1 MAPTATV
8 IDEWMQDYKVEEVNV
23 ETNDLSI
30 NCKDCLYELGLYAIS
45 GAHFFIGGT
54 VLDRTK
60 KNEDSDMECPSVI
73 AFASIGGIKKFFQVN
88 EDMDDKLS
96 KYSLG
101 EFALSDILSAEKKAN
116 AIDDTKYNLSKNT
129 CVHYARDIWRS
140 LGVKE
145 TQEMADFLITNL
157 AGRDEFIEF
166 AKKKHGGLH
175 AVMSFAIGGKRY
187 LENYVRTIV
196 TSQLSIEAT
205 GPEKEKR

>member
-1 MAPTATV
+1 
-8 IDEWMQDYKVEEVNV
+8 
-23 ETNDLSI
+23 
-30 NCKDCLYELGLYAIS
+30 
-45 GAHFFIGGT
+45 
-54 VLDRTK
+54 
-60 KNEDSDMECPSVI
+60 MECPSVI
-73 AFASIGGIKKFFQVN
+73 AFASIGGIKKFFEVN
-88 EDMDDKLS
+88 EDMDDELS

-101 EFALSDILSAEKKAN
+101 EFALSDILAAEKEAN
-116 AIDDTKYNLSKNT
+116 AIDDTKYDLSKNT

-145 TQEMADFLITNL
+145 TQKIANFLVTNL
-157 AGRDEFIEF
+157 IGSDEFIEF

-196 TSQLSIEAT
+196 TSQLNIEAS